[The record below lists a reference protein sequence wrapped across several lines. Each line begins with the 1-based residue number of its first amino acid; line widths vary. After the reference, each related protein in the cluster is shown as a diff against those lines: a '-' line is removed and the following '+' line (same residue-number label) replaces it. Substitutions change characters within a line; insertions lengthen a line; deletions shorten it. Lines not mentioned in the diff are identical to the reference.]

1 MIIFCSI
8 MNFKFIEKIDVTNIK
23 SKLKDLDWD
32 SFDWRIKN
40 SQGSHSETK
49 SVPIIFDEN
58 RKEPIKQENYI
69 LFSDTLND
77 IKNIFQKT
85 YGDGILFT
93 ALLINL
99 PAGKRIKS
107 HIDVGEN
114 FDLSHRVHIPII
126 TNDRCFF
133 SVDEEIKNMKEGEM
147 WEIDNNGKYHWVS
160 NEGETD
166 RIHLLV
172 DWKATKKE
180 KTII

>member
-1 MIIFCSI
+1 
-8 MNFKFIEKIDVTNIK
+8 MNFRLIDNIDVTEIK
-23 SKLKDLDWD
+23 PKLSKLDWD

-40 SQGSHSETK
+40 SVGNHAATK
-49 SVPIIFDEN
+49 SVPLIFDEN
-58 RKEPIKQENYI
+58 RKEAIKQKDYI
-69 LFSDTLND
+69 LFE
-77 IKNIFQKT
+77 NILTKISEICKKT
-85 YGDGILFT
+85 YGDGVLFT

-99 PAGKRIKS
+99 PAGEKIGS

-114 FDLSHRVHIPII
+114 FDLSHRIHIPVI

-133 SVDEEIKNMKEGEM
+133 NVDVETKNLKEGEM

-160 NEGETD
+160 NDGDTD

>member
-1 MIIFCSI
+1 MVIEFMNYIKMIIFCSI

-107 HIDVGEN
+107 QIDVGEN
-114 FDLSHRVHIPII
+114 FD
-126 TNDRCFF
+126 
-133 SVDEEIKNMKEGEM
+133 
-147 WEIDNNGKYHWVS
+147 
-160 NEGETD
+160 
-166 RIHLLV
+166 
-172 DWKATKKE
+172 
-180 KTII
+180 